1 MLLASPFPLHL
12 NQISRFSSLL
22 YAHPFQK
29 SSPRCLKTLARSR
42 PSLTTSPSVTWSPS
56 LRTTA
61 LSRLSE
67 DTSGAVAL
75 RGGVFPT
82 AVAKAAR
89 YARVR
94 GGCRLAFV
102 SATVQSLLHGCWLSP
117 LGPGKSG
124 SGLIAS
130 RQGLPTAWASLPSA
144 PHRRLALR
152 HASLRPGEPLPRR
165 PRPAPPFSKLGRGAG
180 IPSSGRD
187 SYVELHPRRVTKLN
201 AFSVCAHHVF
211 RLVRETH
218 TPPFRENPAQSSY
231 DSWSISR
238 FSLMC
243 TYFCIL
249 FRCFFPF
256 F

>member
-1 MLLASPFPLHL
+1 M
-12 NQISRFSSLL
+12 NQGRGF
-22 YAHPFQK
+22 
-29 SSPRCLKTLARSR
+29 RR
-42 PSLTTSPSVTWSPS
+42 P
-56 LRTTA
+56 
-61 LSRLSE
+61 
-67 DTSGAVAL
+67 GHH
-75 RGGVFPT
+75 
-82 AVAKAAR
+82 
-89 YARVR
+89 
-94 GGCRLAFV
+94 C
-102 SATVQSLLHGCWLSP
+102 
-117 LGPGKSG
+117 
-124 SGLIAS
+124 
-130 RQGLPTAWASLPSA
+130 PSA
-144 PHRRLALR
+144 SHRRLALR

-231 DSWSISR
+231 DSRSVSR

-256 F
+256 LKTNLPREYPYATDKHASPHRPPLLTLHTSDTPDG